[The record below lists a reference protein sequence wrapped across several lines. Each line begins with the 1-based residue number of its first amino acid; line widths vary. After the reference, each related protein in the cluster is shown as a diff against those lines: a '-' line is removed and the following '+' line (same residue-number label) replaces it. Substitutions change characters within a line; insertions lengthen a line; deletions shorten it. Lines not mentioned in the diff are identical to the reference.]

1 LPQRFVFKD
10 IKFELVL
17 KELSTAYTE
26 CCVPCHVNERN
37 VEDDIDQTRYLDIK
51 EDVELFGR

>member
-1 LPQRFVFKD
+1 
-10 IKFELVL
+10 
-17 KELSTAYTE
+17 LSTAYTE

-51 EDVELFGR
+51 EDVELFGRWKHLCISMSRL